1 MSAAE
6 DDRRALI
13 AAQERLGLH
22 VELRRAAGP
31 LAGAPFRAVARARDA
46 TPGMIAG
53 YGAGDSA
60 ERAALLAVME
70 YVERQAQVGAPELP
84 TATVA
89 PYAALGD
96 EALCPAA
103 FGLYAEPQYADPT
116 FECERFHAEAPREWV
131 PAFDLHDGTR
141 RLIPIELVFPRA
153 RLLRRPLVM
162 EPSSGSA
169 APRTRAAAELTAL
182 CEVVERDG
190 VMLFWYRAPPTAT
203 LDLASVTTP
212 SLLAPLER
220 ARARGFVVTICR
232 LTYDLGVPCFLVLA
246 LRGEALGYGLGCHPD
261 GGRALSHA
269 LDELGGALD
278 WLCEEDSVSFQYR
291 AISQV
296 RATGDHYALY
306 HRGPLHGL
314 LRQRLAATL
323 QQGAPIAVGEA
334 ASDDSARAQLLAALA
349 VRGYRAY
356 GVDITPRA
364 FAELG
369 FSVSRVL
376 APGLI
381 PIHFGIHRARFG
393 CTRLTGTGAPGR
405 LTTLLP
411 HFLH

>member
-70 YVERQAQVGAPELP
+70 YVERQAQFGAPELP

-153 RLLRRPLVM
+153 PLLRRPLVM
-162 EPSSGSA
+162 ETSSGSA
-169 APRTRAAAELTAL
+169 AHRTRAAAELTAL

-220 ARARGFVVTICR
+220 ARARVLVVTICR

-246 LRGEALGYGLGCHPD
+246 L
-261 GGRALSHA
+261 
-269 LDELGGALD
+269 LGGALD

-376 APGLI
+376 VPGLI